1 MVGTMVIGAVAATWI
16 NITTALVVPFSAD
29 SSLVLQ
35 DTLDSVY
42 PKLLN
47 FVFVWFCWW
56 LMTKRKMSPTVVMG
70 LLVVVAL
77 VGVLVGFFN
86 PGLSY

>member
-1 MVGTMVIGAVAATWI
+1 M
-16 NITTALVVPFSAD
+16 VPFSAD

-35 DTLDSVY
+35 DTLDSIY

-70 LLVVVAL
+70 LLVIVAL